1 MDNTPTF
8 SIVITS
14 YNYGHFLANALE
26 SVLRQNR
33 SDIQILLIDD
43 ASTDD
48 TPQVARKYQDHIQYV
63 RNEKNLGAGGAW
75 GVGLELAQGRYLIKL
90 DADDELLPGHLDA
103 LQNAF
108 ESDAEVGMVFAS
120 VFLRTES
127 REEMKPEYVTDENQ
141 TISAESFR
149 QKLLECFPFR
159 MPGCA
164 LRREVILG
172 YAGPDPKLFQI
183 HDWEYF
189 LKVTRGHKA
198 TLLREPTAVYRLH
211 TKSIS
216 SVARFDDRLYNDV
229 KRWLAIAET
238 PGERYVDESDRKIL
252 IGSCSCLLLFG
263 FGSKLNPMS
272 YLRFIPVYFRT
283 LFIAIRGGRAQVNRM
298 HRALFER
305 MRQKSESSS

>member
-1 MDNTPTF
+1 MDNAPTF

-14 YNYGHFLANALE
+14 YNYGHFLVNALE
-26 SVLRQNR
+26 SVLIQNR
-33 SDIQILLIDD
+33 PDVEIVLVDD

-48 TPQVARKYQDHIQYV
+48 TGKIAQKYQEHIHYV
-63 RNEKNLGAGGAW
+63 KNEHNLGAGGAW
-75 GVGLELAQGRYLIKL
+75 GVGLNLARGKYLIKL

-103 LQNAF
+103 LESAF
-108 ESDAEVGMVFAS
+108 EADPEVGMVFAS
-120 VFLRTES
+120 VLLKS
-127 REEMKPEYVTDENQ
+127 EENDQLVPEYVTDENQ
-141 TISAESFR
+141 TISADIFR

-164 LRREVILG
+164 LRSEVTEE
-172 YAGPDPKLFQI
+172 YEGPDPSLFQI

-198 TLLREPTAVYRLH
+198 TLLKTPTAIYRLH
-211 TKSIS
+211 PNSIS
-216 SVARFDDRLYNDV
+216 SVARYDDRLYKDV
-229 KRWLAIAET
+229 KRWLTIAKI
-238 PGERYVDESDRKIL
+238 PGERYVDEHDRKTL

-283 LFIAIRGGRAQVNRM
+283 LLIAVRGGLPQVGRM
-298 HRALFER
+298 HRALIQR
-305 MRQKSESSS
+305 ML